1 MSKVKS
7 AVDGNA
13 VMVAKHPAVVT
24 AKTNAKSN
32 DGSVILST
40 GIKGKILPVAASLVE
55 EVTAKIKDPDVPMW
69 YNEDKEREEPNPID
83 PTYLKEMSEA
93 NRKRGIIAL
102 DAMIMFGLELA
113 DPIPEGGTWVK
124 KLKWLGIE
132 FDDQDEFEREFAY
145 KKYVACGNND
155 LVEISKLAGITQE
168 AVEDA
173 VKSFRG

>member
-1 MSKVKS
+1 MSKGKS
-7 AVDGNA
+7 VVDGNTT
-13 VMVAKHPAVVT
+13 MVAEHPAVVT
-24 AKTNAKSN
+24 AKANAKDT
-32 DGSVILST
+32 DGSIILST

-69 YNEDKEREEPNPID
+69 YNKDKEREEPNPVD
-83 PTYLKEMSEA
+83 PVYLRQVGEA
-93 NRKRGIIAL
+93 DRKRGVAAL

-113 DPIPEGGTWVK
+113 DPVPENGTWVK

-132 FDDQDEFEREFAY
+132 FDERDGFECEFAY
-145 KKYVACGNND
+145 KKYVACGSND
-155 LVEISKLAGITQE
+155 LIEISKLAGINQE

>member
-1 MSKVKS
+1 MSKKKS
-7 AVDGNA
+7 AVDGNV
-13 VMVAKHPAVVT
+13 VMVAEHPAVVA
-24 AKTNAKSN
+24 AKANVKDN
-32 DGSVILST
+32 DGSITLST

-55 EVTAKIKDPDVPMW
+55 EVTAKIKDPDIPMW
-69 YNEDKEREEPNPID
+69 YNEDKEREEPNPVD
-83 PTYLKEMSEA
+83 PAYLKEMSEA

-102 DAMIMFGLELA
+102 DAMIMFGLELT
-113 DPIPEGGTWVK
+113 DPVPEGGIWVK

-155 LVEISKLAGITQE
+155 LIEISKLAGITQE

-173 VKSFRG
+173 VKSFRS